1 MGKYDKPRQTYSA
14 KNCKCSVCGNDIR
27 KGNECIVYPKTK
39 TAKHI
44 KCYAQESKQSE
55 IQST

>member
-14 KNCKCSVCGNDIR
+14 KNCKCSLCGNDIR
-27 KGNECIVYPKTK
+27 KGTECIVDPKTK

-44 KCYAQESKQSE
+44 KCYAQK
-55 IQST
+55 